1 MEVVERSTGLG
12 LTLVSGPS
20 RSGKS
25 RWAEHLVAGRGK
37 PVLYVATGALAADDP
52 AWQRRLQLHRQRRP
66 GHWATWEVQGQLEEA
81 LGRAPADH
89 QLLIDSL
96 GTWLAHH
103 LDLDAESW
111 EQRQLGL
118 LEALR
123 TCAAPQVLV
132 TEETGWGVVP
142 ATAVGGRFRDRL
154 GALQQR
160 LQPLAQASW
169 LVIQGRALDL
179 HALSQPVPEL

>member
-1 MEVVERSTGLG
+1 MGVVEQRAGAG

-25 RWAEHLVAGRGK
+25 RWAEHLAAGSGR
-37 PVLYVATGALAADDP
+37 PVLYVATGALAPDDP
-52 AWQRRLQLHRQRRP
+52 AWQQRLQLHRRRRP
-66 GHWATWEVQGQLEEA
+66 GHWITWEVEGELESA

-103 LDLDAESW
+103 LDLDAEAW
-111 EQRQLGL
+111 ERRQLGL
-118 LEALR
+118 LEALGR
-123 TCAAPQVLV
+123 CCAPQVIV

-142 ATAVGGRFRDRL
+142 PTVIGGRFRDRL
-154 GALQQR
+154 GGLQQR
-160 LQPLAQASW
+160 LQPLARASW
-169 LVIQGRALDL
+169 LVIQGRAVDL
-179 HALSQPVPEL
+179 HALSQPVPGL